1 MYTHAGSAMLTAT
14 SRAHRVRRA
23 GAVFICAA
31 AVALVCGSWTP
42 FQPEQSVN
50 YCAIMPDSVG
60 LYVGNPVTQMGY
72 KIGEVSAITPALS
85 DVRVDFKVTKSR
97 PLPADVRAV
106 TRSPSLL
113 ADRAL
118 ELVGNYMSGPQLFGR
133 DCVPLSRSS
142 TPKSLSD
149 IIGSA
154 TSFLNAINPDGSTN
168 IGDVVAGIDQAL
180 RHNGPGINQLLSKSS
195 AVLDAPDR
203 AISDIRSII
212 INLVTL
218 TSTLKE
224 ISGPL
229 KYSMLTSYKTTED
242 VEKALATPVFQGA
255 IPLIGAASDLEVEL
269 GDEIQ
274 TVLNDAEWAL
284 RKFGA
289 HAALIASLLKPFPVF
304 INWLERHANDKQFF
318 TIRYRPPLYRI
329 ATPVD
334 GLITCGQLNAAASG
348 SCTDVGGKPYAVD
361 VALLQY
367 VLTQAAKQ

>member
-1 MYTHAGSAMLTAT
+1 MLAKLRIPRALRAAM
-14 SRAHRVRRA
+14 
-23 GAVFICAA
+23 VFVCAA
-31 AVALVCGSWTP
+31 AVVVVCASWTP
-42 FQPEQSVN
+42 FRQDQRVT

-72 KIGEVSAITPALS
+72 RIGEVRAITPALRV
-85 DVRVDFKVTKSR
+85 VRVDFTVDRSR

-118 ELVGNYMSGPQLFGR
+118 ELVGNYTSGPQLFSQN
-133 DCVPLSRSS
+133 CIPLSRSS

-154 TSFLNAINPDGSTN
+154 TSFLNAINPEGSTN
-168 IGDVVAGIDQAL
+168 IGDVVTGLDRAL
-180 RHNGPGINQLLSKSS
+180 RHNGPGINQLLTTSS

-212 INLVTL
+212 LNLATL
-218 TSTLKE
+218 TSTLRE

-229 KYSMLTSYKTTED
+229 KYSMLTTYKTTED

-255 IPLIGAASDLEVEL
+255 IPLIGVASDLEVEL

-289 HAALIASLLKPFPVF
+289 HAPLIASLMKPFPVL

-334 GLITCGQLNAAASG
+334 GLLTCARLNAAAPG

-367 VLTQAAKQ
+367 VLAQAAKQ

>member
-1 MYTHAGSAMLTAT
+1 MLART
-14 SRAHRVRRA
+14 SRAHRVLRT
-23 GAVFICAA
+23 GAVLISAA

-42 FQPEQSVN
+42 FQQEQYVG

-72 KIGEVSAITPALS
+72 KIGEVSAITPALR
-85 DVRVDFKVTKSR
+85 DVRVDFKVDKRR

-118 ELVGNYMSGPQLFGR
+118 ELVGNYTSGRQLSGK
-133 DCVPLSRSS
+133 DCIPLARSA

-154 TSFLNAINPDGSTN
+154 TSFLNAINPEGSTN
-168 IGDVVAGIDQAL
+168 IGDVVTGLDKAL
-180 RHNGPGINQLLSKSS
+180 RGNGPGLSQLLTTSS

-203 AISDIRSII
+203 AVADIRSII
-212 INLVTL
+212 INLASL
-218 TSTLKE
+218 TSTLRE

-229 KYSMLTSYKTTED
+229 KYSMLTTYKTTED
-242 VEKALATPVFQGA
+242 VEKALATPVFQGV
-255 IPLIGAASDLEVEL
+255 IPLVGAASDIEVEL

-284 RKFGA
+284 RKISA
-289 HAALIASLLKPFPVF
+289 HATLFASLMKPYPVLL
-304 INWLERHANDKQFF
+304 NWLERHANDKQFF

-334 GLITCGQLNAAASG
+334 GLITCATLNAATPG

-367 VLTQAAKQ
+367 VLTQAAKR

>member
-1 MYTHAGSAMLTAT
+1 MLAAT
-14 SRAHRVRRA
+14 SRAHRVFRA
-23 GAVFICAA
+23 GMVFVCAV

-42 FQPEQSVN
+42 FRQEHSVT
-50 YCAIMPDSVG
+50 YCATMPDSVG

-72 KIGEVSAITPALS
+72 KIGEVSAITPGLR
-85 DVRVDFKVTKSR
+85 DVRVDFTVDNGR

-118 ELVGNYMSGPQLFGR
+118 ELVGNYASGPKLSGR
-133 DCVPLSRSS
+133 NCIPLARSS

-154 TSFLNAINPDGSTN
+154 TSFLNVISPEGSSN
-168 IGDVVAGIDQAL
+168 IGDVVAGLDHAL
-180 RHNGPGINQLLSKSS
+180 RGNGPRLNQLMTTTS

-212 INLVTL
+212 SNLATL
-218 TSTLKE
+218 TSTLRE

-229 KYSMLTSYKTTED
+229 RYSMLTTYKTTED

-255 IPLIGAASDLEVEL
+255 IPLIGVASDLEVEL

-289 HAALIASLLKPFPVF
+289 HAPLFASLMKPFPVF

-334 GLITCGQLNAAASG
+334 GLITCARLNAATPG
-348 SCTDVGGKPYAVD
+348 SCADVGGKPYAVD